1 MLRRLAGVPI
11 RGENYFVAGVVPGRV
26 GADQTAPRKEFD

>member
-11 RGENYFVAGVVPGRV
+11 RGENYHQAEIAIGRL
-26 GADQTAPRKEFD
+26 GAEQADARREF